1 METISPKTTPVARFR
16 KNIDLRADTKQ
27 SLSLQ
32 AVQHGMSLKS
42 YIEIML
48 DSLAEMEE
56 DKILSALSNIPDTQ
70 TILSGKELEEFEYE
84 LKSW

>member
-1 METISPKTTPVARFR
+1 METISLRTTQGSRFR

-27 SLSLQ
+27 TLSLQ
-32 AVQHGMSLKS
+32 ALQYGMSLKS

-48 DSLAEMEE
+48 DNLAEMEE
-56 DKILSALSNIPDTQ
+56 DKILAVLSTVPETQ
-70 TILSGKELEEFEYE
+70 TVLSGKELEDFEQE